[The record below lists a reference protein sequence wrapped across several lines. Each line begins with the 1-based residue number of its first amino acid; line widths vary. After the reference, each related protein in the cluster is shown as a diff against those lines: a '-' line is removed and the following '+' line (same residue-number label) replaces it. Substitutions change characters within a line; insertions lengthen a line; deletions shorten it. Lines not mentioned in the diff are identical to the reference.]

1 MSDEREQARIETEQ
15 HREVSSLYRELAQE
29 QTPDHL
35 DTQVLKD
42 AKRAA
47 RSGYARSRRWTRP
60 LAWAAMIMLC
70 LAITLQL
77 TRLPGPETL
86 PPGLPP
92 GTADAPSS
100 ESEFSTDTAT
110 TDALPAALQP
120 KRAAPSALRMPESRS
135 SEKTG
140 TGTARDA
147 GDLGETAAQD
157 CDDETRRSVETWLA
171 CIERLEKNGFLA
183 EAEGQREL
191 LAEAFPRAGTQ

>member
-15 HREVSSLYRELAQE
+15 HRQVSSLYRELAQE

-42 AKRAA
+42 AKKAA

-70 LAITLQL
+70 LAITLQV

-86 PPGLPP
+86 PPGLPL

-100 ESEFSTDTAT
+100 DSEISTDTDT
-110 TDALPAALQP
+110 TDTLPAALAP
-120 KRAAPSALRMPESRS
+120 KRSAPSALRMPESSR

-147 GDLGETAAQD
+147 GDVGRTAAQN
-157 CDDETRRSVETWLA
+157 CDEETRKSVETWLA

-183 EAEGQREL
+183 EAQEQREL
-191 LAEAFPRAGTQ
+191 LAESFPGVVTQ